1 MSDRLEGHR
10 ARKRF
15 GQNFLHDVHWIDRI
29 IEAINPVAGE
39 ELIEIGPGQAALT
52 RRVIALAG
60 RESAVEIDR
69 DLAQWL
75 RSQFTEESLRLIEAD
90 ALTLDWPAIFPGKRL
105 RIFGNLPYNISSP
118 LLFALIPA
126 APRVVD
132 QHFMLQKEVVD
143 RMVSPPGS
151 KVYGRLSAMLQRHYR
166 LYRLFDVP
174 PGAFQPAPKVTSS
187 VVRMIPIPAE
197 EKVALDEKL
206 YAQVVA
212 AAFSMRRKTLKNA
225 LAAVLDAS
233 EIQAAGVRPESRAE
247 TLSVKDFERLTA
259 ILAAKPSSSAAES

>member
-15 GQNFLHDVHWIDRI
+15 GQNFLQDPHWIDRI
-29 IEAINPVAGE
+29 IESINPLPGD
-39 ELIEIGPGQAALT
+39 ELVEIGPGQAALT
-52 RRVIALAG
+52 RRVIARAG
-60 RESAVEIDR
+60 RQSAVEIDR

-75 RSQFTEESLRLIEAD
+75 RSQFSAEELQLIEAD
-90 ALTLDWPAIFPGKRL
+90 ALTLDWSQLLPGKRL

-126 APRVVD
+126 SARVID

-174 PGAFQPAPKVTSS
+174 PGAFLPAPKVTSS
-187 VVRMIPIPAE
+187 VVRMIPVPEAE
-197 EKVALDEKL
+197 KTLLDEDA
-206 YAQVVA
+206 YAKVVA
-212 AAFSMRRKTLKNA
+212 SAFGMRRKTLKNA
-225 LAAVLDAS
+225 LSSLLGAED
-233 EIQAAGVRPESRAE
+233 IRAAGVNPDSRAE
-247 TLSVKDFERLTA
+247 TLSVADFERLTA
-259 ILAAKPSSSAAES
+259 VYCGKQGAPGS